1 MRAAVK
7 ETDPH
12 KRVVITGMG
21 VASVFGND
29 VEQFYNRRAAGCVG
43 GPRKAVAKCCNAALL
58 DMVIAFCM
66 GGVHLLHG

>member
-29 VEQFYNRRAAGCVG
+29 VEQFYNRRAAGCVWG
-43 GPRKAVAKCCNAALL
+43 ARKALAKCCNAVLL